1 MRATAELWCA
11 ALVLKRSVRN
21 LAYHRIPNWI
31 RVGLLKLNGFW
42 VQSVI
47 SLVSVTLGISLQ
59 YWPQG
64 LPLPGGR
71 EKQVYS
77 NEYSSLDSSSGVER
91 SYQENWIRQSPVVRD
106 CRFQGFWSDLSLPLH
121 YLHSIVQYCTKLYS
135 CLQYC
140 TTWCNTAHCCTVQ
153 YKLRNRLSFRPAK
166 KNMQNALF
174 LK

>member
-1 MRATAELWCA
+1 MRAREALWCV
-11 ALVLKRSVRN
+11 ALALKKRVRVLVC
-21 LAYHRIPNWI
+21 HRIPIWI

-64 LPLPGGR
+64 LPSPGGR

-106 CRFQGFWSDLSLPLH
+106 CCFQGFWSDFTLPLH
-121 YLHSIVQYCTKLYS
+121 YLQVISRKAREHPEQ
-135 CLQYC
+135 
-140 TTWCNTAHCCTVQ
+140 
-153 YKLRNRLSFRPAK
+153 
-166 KNMQNALF
+166 
-174 LK
+174 